1 MQVGA
6 VNIDL
11 FNHAP
16 PSDKCSSV
24 LANTEWFPQRDY
36 IDREINIL
44 LFYVALLT
52 KYPLLGVV

>member
-1 MQVGA
+1 MLVVA
-6 VNIDL
+6 VNVDL

-24 LANTEWFPQRDY
+24 LANTEWFPQRHY

-44 LFYVALLT
+44 LFCVALLT
-52 KYPLLGVV
+52 KYPLPGVV